1 MDKQKTP
8 NLIMAVFLVFGS
20 CIKFLYNLLFYDISK
35 KISKKIEEN
44 IPFLLFL
51 MFQSMLFAL
60 KIGGI
65 INWSWFIVLIPLF
78 FILLIIILVTWASL
92 IDEKYGENIGE
103 DNE

>member
-1 MDKQKTP
+1 MQRHGHTPIAVLGGGTGLIGDPSGKTQERP
-8 NLIMAVFLVFGS
+8 
-20 CIKFLYNLLFYDISK
+20 LLGK
-35 KISKKIEEN
+35 EKIEEN

-51 MFQSMLFAL
+51 MFQSMLFAF